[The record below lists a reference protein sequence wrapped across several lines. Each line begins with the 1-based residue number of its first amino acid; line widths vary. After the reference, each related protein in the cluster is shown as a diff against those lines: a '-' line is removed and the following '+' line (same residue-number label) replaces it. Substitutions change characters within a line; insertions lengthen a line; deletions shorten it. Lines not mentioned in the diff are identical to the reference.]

1 MLDIIGAGRSETNV
15 AFIMVSSLFDAIVY
29 TVHII
34 KNIEKTRKKKY
45 QHIISITMIPVKV
58 QLVLFTILITL
69 IVSAPAT
76 YKVTDM
82 LIGTP
87 LNMPFL
93 VMGSSPSPIGIIV
106 HALVAG
112 LLMYLYLLTFRV

>member
-1 MLDIIGAGRSETNV
+1 
-15 AFIMVSSLFDAIVY
+15 
-29 TVHII
+29 
-34 KNIEKTRKKKY
+34 
-45 QHIISITMIPVKV
+45 MIPVKV

-87 LNMPFL
+87 LKMPFV
-93 VMGSSPSPIGIIV
+93 VMNSPSPTGILV

-112 LLMYLYLLTFRV
+112 ILMYLYLLTFRV

>member
-1 MLDIIGAGRSETNV
+1 
-15 AFIMVSSLFDAIVY
+15 
-29 TVHII
+29 
-34 KNIEKTRKKKY
+34 
-45 QHIISITMIPVKV
+45 MIPVKM

-76 YKVTDM
+76 YRVTDM

-87 LNMPFL
+87 LKMPFI
-93 VMGSSPSPIGIIV
+93 VMNSPSPTGIMV

-112 LLMYLYLLTFRV
+112 LLMYFYLLTFSV

>member
-1 MLDIIGAGRSETNV
+1 M
-15 AFIMVSSLFDAIVY
+15 
-29 TVHII
+29 
-34 KNIEKTRKKKY
+34 
-45 QHIISITMIPVKV
+45 ISYTMIPVKI

-76 YKVTDM
+76 YRVTDM

-87 LNMPFL
+87 LKKPFL
-93 VMGSSPSPIGIIV
+93 YMNSPSPTGILV
-106 HALVAG
+106 HSLVAG

>member
-1 MLDIIGAGRSETNV
+1 
-15 AFIMVSSLFDAIVY
+15 
-29 TVHII
+29 
-34 KNIEKTRKKKY
+34 
-45 QHIISITMIPVKV
+45 MIPVKV

>member
-1 MLDIIGAGRSETNV
+1 MILHA
-15 AFIMVSSLFDAIVY
+15 
-29 TVHII
+29 
-34 KNIEKTRKKKY
+34 KKY
-45 QHIISITMIPVKV
+45 ILSISDDMLPVKV

-87 LNMPFL
+87 LKMPF
-93 VMGSSPSPIGIIV
+93 VMMNAPSTTGILV

-112 LLMYLYLLTFRV
+112 LLMYLYLLTFNV

>member
-1 MLDIIGAGRSETNV
+1 LRI
-15 AFIMVSSLFDAIVY
+15 VSD
-29 TVHII
+29 
-34 KNIEKTRKKKY
+34 N
-45 QHIISITMIPVKV
+45 MIPVKV
-58 QLVLFTILITL
+58 QLVLFTILVTL

-87 LNMPFL
+87 LKMPFV
-93 VMGSSPSPIGIIV
+93 VMGSPSTTGILV

-112 LLMYLYLLTFRV
+112 ILMYLYLLTFRV

>member
-1 MLDIIGAGRSETNV
+1 
-15 AFIMVSSLFDAIVY
+15 
-29 TVHII
+29 
-34 KNIEKTRKKKY
+34 
-45 QHIISITMIPVKV
+45 MIPVKI

-76 YKVTDM
+76 YQVTNM
-82 LIGTP
+82 LIGQPLKIPFIAMGPAQPTP
-87 LNMPFL
+87 T
-93 VMGSSPSPIGIIV
+93 GILV